1 MEKSQ
6 NQKYV
11 ASLFFG
17 GLGADI
23 DPELLDSKTGA
34 YLEAHYMQMS
44 RTWKNVLQTMRGDK
58 SFGTI
63 LPGFPSIGGVTTD
76 DEYVTTDSETVTTD
90 SGGVA
95 YMNFIGGVWLNGYV
109 VTFYRDI
116 IADLTYIYANS
127 LLIGQ
132 SADLPRAML
141 DSDTNSETWEIV
153 VTDNV
158 TVPIVLDLQD
168 MLAHAADQTYF
179 TDYNFKLYS
188 VNKPLQLN
196 QPVFVQLDDLGA
208 AGGLK
213 IGSYAYA
220 MAYASKS
227 GEQTPWGPVTPYIPV
242 PESGVSLVNK
252 AVDGY
257 ARGLKT
263 WGGQTSLTPGRYGI
277 RLKLRIANMS
287 GFDYIKIKRYANN
300 TGQPISY
307 TPTAEFIILTT
318 DSDGSLIDIKADPY
332 TVIDFTD
339 SNSKDWAILDESVS
353 SSYSTI
359 KTSRT
364 ARFYDRRI
372 ILGGIVYESKLL
384 TDKDIFITE
393 PNVNRIAFPIVKTL
407 ESGLHVGFSDIYN
420 QVYYKSLRC
429 GEKYGFGAELHDE
442 QGNKLFTVPLKMQEA
457 KDDFTNFQIPN
468 RRDKIPTGVKRVDTI
483 ILLGSIGSA
492 DILCNGLIEPVT
504 FRTSTTQTATDFVIA
519 HAADYLVTGVVVTS
533 YLDRI
538 IFTSIVA
545 GVDFTG
551 PTLITT
557 QADGNLIGSVIT
569 TQENGVPTA
578 QVDLVLFNSAPGTA
592 LISCR
597 NWAMYVERS
606 VYYSGSN
613 ATAAAQAYVT
623 ANHED
628 FVRIGVEISVYIG
641 SMGAGVLL
649 TGPSSGTAITTV
661 ASGALVLTVNPV
673 ATTTA
678 AVQARPRI
686 DTITFSPVTPVGA
699 IDITCHGITRTM
711 TWDRTWY
718 NTISTF
724 ISTYAAD
731 YLPSVVVS
739 LDMLNANKIIFTGY
753 FSEATTVATHTASD
767 LAGTIVHTQPN
778 IAGNPQIDD
787 VVFDTVGAVTGV
799 QCDVTGGGSYSV
811 EVEDTTPPR
820 VVTAF
825 LAEETLNH
833 GWAANGI
840 TIAHGGSAGALR
852 FTGPNGKAVTV
863 TVICT
868 AYHVNRIQ
876 NPSAGIAQ
884 IDTLTFTGTVGNALV
899 TAGGISR
906 SITLTSSLAA
916 TALKFYSDYQST
928 YAAVGISILN
938 SSNTVVFTALTA
950 GDGFTTTIANVPDT
964 LFGSPAVTQTSATA
978 VPQVDTVTL
987 SGVLGTA
994 NITCQGLT
1002 HSITFSISLDVTAI
1016 NFYTN
1021 FKDEY
1026 LALKGVTVG
1035 YSGGNITFTGPADG
1049 SAIVTTAT
1057 GSLVDNIYTTV
1068 ASSVGIAQIDKV
1080 TITGTTGNA
1089 IITCDSKSLGIP
1101 YWASPTDTAAL
1112 FVLWYAAA
1120 FAPSIGVTSI
1130 GPDIYF
1136 TKLTGIGVP
1145 FSSTTTIVHSV
1156 SDLHGDVEHT
1166 RANASGGGELDAS
1179 TGKFRDSTVESWN
1192 ADVVDYVYDPV
1203 SAKGRFK
1210 QDNNKILNIISVGD
1224 PSNSKT
1230 PIPYSPVTPVGRGSS
1245 PNENTYDDITQMNIM
1260 DTVDSYSD
1268 NVGQYGSNISTIGLR
1283 IGGIDVTKLPSN
1295 VKSFSIVRTPA
1306 AGRVVCQGIGMYA
1319 LTEQVYGST
1328 SPSLVKALDKLWFY
1342 SPELD
1347 PVIGTKGGVYEDIKA
1362 NPDNYQIQL
1371 VAPCGFFSDFYSA
1384 YPTNVA
1390 GIERNQ
1396 DMVSMPICGAGADA
1410 RKMFPPDAAETNYIS
1425 FGKWRNTNQGTGID
1439 ATLTFDISLAEDVPH
1454 AKIRVPYLEM
1464 TLSSNIYYSA
1474 NVVNHDSS
1482 NADAKA
1488 FHEPWYIIN
1497 IIQSREVPNNNVNS
1511 YNDIGHSIRLESV
1524 VGIASGKA
1532 EQQFSLVEERRED
1545 VLSTGETASTYRYI
1559 WVDDKPWL
1567 ESHDITAL
1575 VTHLTA
1581 IEAVGYCT
1589 PSGGLQCYGI
1599 FTLSP
1604 NNIIVFDKVL
1614 PISGIPVAPV
1624 AGARVVVK
1632 YNNNS
1637 PIEVFLGDTYVA
1649 DASFL
1654 AVDVKSPGDDFR
1666 LQAPMPHF
1674 DFTFKTTY
1682 HQAYFPEVGGVH
1694 SGLTPPMGIWEDQG
1708 THNVSYLRQWLIN
1721 FTCESTV
1728 NLPLAY
1734 KNFFPSRLY
1743 AMRPMAFTERLD
1755 TETLNEYFVR
1765 MKIYP
1770 QYNDDYP
1777 DEYLKWIY
1785 GGLSTPASAN
1795 FDYEKILPLKAY
1807 AEPQSGAH
1815 ELLSLMK
1822 RLHWGTQRIPGF
1834 ESNRVFLPTN
1844 IYDLK
1849 NDKASQISILYDQYS
1864 ERGSNLYAITDRGA
1878 ALLLVDKN
1886 MITTAEGNNLTILAE
1901 NAGFIKGEVW
1911 LSNSIGCPKEF
1922 WRGKS
1927 EGAVK
1932 LPNNV
1937 VASILVFPS
1946 DDDIVMLTN
1955 NNFVKI
1961 ADNMRQS
1968 IVSSLEAITD
1978 TNKLYSVIDEGENK
1992 LWITIGSTTYSFN
2005 FDVNN
2010 WDGFVRSVA
2019 FDKSFNARYLEGVD
2033 DKNVLAHALNTSTQF
2048 GLSISHKGSGR
2059 FSTIGDVPY
2068 VVFSVTP
2075 ELGRGVEF
2083 IDMFI
2088 SASAKPYSMQ
2098 FATTKDFTDPIT
2110 ILGTKLQDYEG
2121 GLYYLQGIS
2130 RSTGG
2135 KRMMG
2140 KTLYVKISF
2149 PDTLQMYNLKLVK
2162 IGYKNISGN

>member
-6 NQKYV
+6 GQRYT
-11 ASLFFG
+11 AQLFFG
-17 GLGADI
+17 GISADV
-23 DPELLDSKTGA
+23 DSELLESKNGA
-34 YLEAHYMQMS
+34 VLESHAMGLS
-44 RTWKNVLQTMRGDK
+44 RTLRNVLQVIRGDK
-58 SFGTI
+58 SFQIVTPPSSTI
-63 LPGFPSIGGVTTD
+63 S
-76 DEYVTTDSETVTTD
+76 
-90 SGGVA
+90 
-95 YMNFIGGVWLNGYV
+95 FIGGVWLNGYTV
-109 VTFYRDI
+109 LFYRDSV
-116 IADLTYIYANS
+116 ANLTYVYANS
-127 LLIGQ
+127 LLIAQ
-132 SADLPRAML
+132 HADLPKATF

-153 VTDNV
+153 ITDNV

-168 MLAHAADQTYF
+168 MLAHVADQTYF

-213 IGSYAYA
+213 VGSYAYA
-220 MAYASKS
+220 MCYASKS
-227 GEQTPWGPVTPYIPV
+227 GESTPWGPVTPYIPV

-257 ARGLKT
+257 AHGLKT
-263 WGGQTSLTPGRYGI
+263 WGGQTSLIPGRYGI

-307 TPTAEFIILTT
+307 TPTAEFIILTN

-384 TDKDIFITE
+384 ADKDIFITE

-407 ESGLHVGFSDIYN
+407 ESGSHVGFSDIYN
-420 QVYYKSLRC
+420 QTYYKSLRC

-457 KDDFTNFQIPN
+457 RDDFTNFQIPN

-483 ILLGSIGSA
+483 VLFGTIGSA
-492 DILCNGLIEPVT
+492 DILCNGVT
-504 FRTSTTQTATDFVIA
+504 ETITFHLNNTQTATDFVTA
-519 HAADYLVTGVVVTS
+519 HAAAYLATGVVVTS
-533 YLDRI
+533 YLYTI
-538 IFTSIVA
+538 IFTSTIA

-551 PTLITT
+551 ATSITT
-557 QADGNLIGSVIT
+557 QADGNLTGSVIT
-569 TQENGVPTA
+569 TQDNGVPTA
-578 QVDLVLFNSAPGTA
+578 QADLVLFNSVPGTA

-597 NWAMYVERS
+597 NGAMYVERT

-613 ATAAAQAYVT
+613 SVSAAQAFVT

-641 SMGAGVLL
+641 PLGAGVLL
-649 TGPSSGTAITTV
+649 TGPTLGTPITTT

-673 ATTTA
+673 ATTTT

-686 DTITFSPVTPVGA
+686 DTITFSPATPVGA
-699 IDITCHGITRTM
+699 VDITCHGITRTM

-739 LDMLNANKIIFTGY
+739 LDMLNANKLIFTGY
-753 FSEATTVATHTASD
+753 FAEATTAATHTVSD
-767 LAGTIVHTQPN
+767 FSGTIFENQQNAV
-778 IAGNPQIDD
+778 GNPQID
-787 VVFDTVGAVTGV
+787 VVVIEAVSGMT
-799 QCDVTGGGSYSV
+799 QIRCDVTGGGTHTV
-811 EVEDTTPPR
+811 AVNEATP
-820 VVTAF
+820 ALAAAHF
-825 LAEETLNH
+825 LAEENLTH
-833 GWAANGI
+833 GWAGI
-840 TIAHGGSAGALR
+840 GINIVAGNEGTGSLR
-852 FTGPNGKAVTV
+852 FTGPSGKAVTITV
-863 TVICT
+863 TT
-868 AYHVNRIQ
+868 FHYHITPVQ
-876 NPSAGIAQ
+876 SASVGTIQ
-884 IDTLTFTGTVGNALV
+884 IDTLTFTGTVGSALV
-899 TAGGISR
+899 TAGGVSR
-906 SITLTSSLAA
+906 SITFTSSLSA
-916 TALKFYSDYQST
+916 TATKFYNDYQST
-928 YAAVGISILN
+928 YAAVGIDILN
-938 SSNTVVFTALTA
+938 VGNTVIFTALTA
-950 GDGFTTTIANVPDT
+950 GNGFTTTIVNAPDT
-964 LFGSPAVTQTSATA
+964 LFGSPAVTQTSAVA

-994 NITCQGLT
+994 TITCQGLT
-1002 HSITFSISLDVTAI
+1002 HSVTFSISLDVTAI
-1016 NFYTN
+1016 NFYNN

-1026 LALKGVTVG
+1026 LAVKGVTVG
-1035 YSGGNITFTGPADG
+1035 YSGGKITFTGPADG

-1089 IITCDSKSLGIP
+1089 IITCDLQPFGIP
-1101 YWASPTDTAAL
+1101 YTASPTDTAAL
-1112 FVLWYAAA
+1112 FVSWYASA

-1130 GPDIYF
+1130 GADIYF
-1136 TKLTGIGVP
+1136 TKLTGIGTA
-1145 FSSTTTIVHSV
+1145 FRGATTIVHSV
-1156 SDLHGDVEHT
+1156 SDLSGSIEHT
-1166 RANASGGGELDAS
+1166 RANAAGGGELNAS
-1179 TGKFRDSTVESWN
+1179 TGKFQDSTVNSWSGV
-1192 ADVVDYVYDPV
+1192 DVDYVYDPV
-1203 SAKGRFK
+1203 SAKRLFK
-1210 QDNNKILNIISVGD
+1210 TTGSKVLNILSTGD
-1224 PSNSKT
+1224 PSNSNI
-1230 PIPYSPVTPVGRGSS
+1230 PIPYSQVTPVGRRSL
-1245 PNENTYDDITQMNIM
+1245 PNQNTYDDIRFTNIM
-1260 DTVDSYSD
+1260 DTVDGVDD
-1268 NVGQYGSNISTIGLR
+1268 NEIDQYGSNISTIGLR
-1283 IGGIDVTKLPSN
+1283 IGGIDVTKLPDN

-1319 LTEQVYGST
+1319 LTEG
-1328 SPSLVKALDKLWFY
+1328 PILKKSLTKLWFY

-1362 NPDNYQIQL
+1362 NPDNYKIQL
-1371 VAPCGFFSDFYSA
+1371 VAPCGFFSDFYSS
-1384 YPTNVA
+1384 YPSGAVD
-1390 GIERNQ
+1390 EFQ
-1396 DMVSMPICGAGADA
+1396 DFVSMPICGAGADA
-1410 RKMFPPDAAETNYIS
+1410 RKMFPPDSAETNYIS
-1425 FGKWRNTNQGTGID
+1425 FGKWRNTNQGTGLVNSELI
-1439 ATLTFDISLAEDVPH
+1439 FDISLAQDVPH
-1454 AKIRVPYLEM
+1454 AKVRVPYLEM
-1464 TLSSNIYYSA
+1464 TLSSNIYYTTDVA
-1474 NVVNHDSS
+1474 NHSSS

-1497 IIQSREVPNNNVNS
+1497 IIQSKEVPNNNVNS
-1511 YNDIGHSIRLESV
+1511 YNEIGHSIRLESI
-1524 VGIASGKA
+1524 VGLSSGKA
-1532 EQQFSLVEERRED
+1532 DQQFPLVEERPED
-1545 VLSTGETASTYRYI
+1545 VLSTGETATTYRYI
-1559 WVDDKPWL
+1559 YVDGKPWL
-1567 ESHDITAL
+1567 ESHNITAIAA
-1575 VTHLTA
+1575 HLTA
-1581 IEAVGYCT
+1581 LESVGHFT
-1589 PSGGLQCYGI
+1589 PSGGLLCYGI
-1599 FTLSP
+1599 FTLS
-1604 NNIIVFDKVL
+1604 NNTIIFDQVL
-1614 PISGIPVAPV
+1614 PISGTPAVPA
-1624 AGARVVVK
+1624 AGSKIVVK
-1632 YNNNS
+1632 YNSNS

-1654 AVDVKSPGDDFR
+1654 AVDVKGGTPEFSLEG
-1666 LQAPMPHF
+1666 PMPHY

-1682 HQAYFPEVGGVH
+1682 HQADN
-1694 SGLTPPMGIWEDQG
+1694 GLAVSHAGIWEDTG
-1708 THNVSYLRQWLIN
+1708 THHVSLIRQWLVY

-1734 KNFFPSRLY
+1734 KNFFPNRLY
-1743 AMRPMAFTERLD
+1743 AMRPIAGFDTKLE
-1755 TETLNEYFVR
+1755 TETVVDYFNR
-1765 MKIYP
+1765 WNIYP

-1777 DEYLKWIY
+1777 NEYLNWMY
-1785 GGLSTPASAN
+1785 GGLSTPSSMN
-1795 FDYEKILPLKAY
+1795 FDYEKILPLKSY
-1807 AEPQSGAH
+1807 AEPQSGVG
-1815 ELLSLMK
+1815 EFLSLMK
-1822 RLHWGTQRIPGF
+1822 RLHWSTQRIPGF
-1834 ESNRVFLPTN
+1834 ESNKVFVPTN

-1849 NDKASQISILYDQYS
+1849 NDRASQISILYDQYS

-1878 ALLLVDKN
+1878 ALLLVDKQ
-1886 MITTAEGNNLTILAE
+1886 MITTAEGNNLTILSE
-1901 NAGFIKGEVW
+1901 NAGYIKGEVW

-2010 WDGFVRSVA
+2010 WDGSVRSVA
-2019 FDKSFNARYLEGVD
+2019 FDKSFNARYLEGID
-2033 DKNVLAHALNTSTQF
+2033 DKNVLAHALNTPTQF

-2149 PDTLQMYNLKLVK
+2149 PDTLQMYNLNLCKV
-2162 IGYKNISGN
+2162 GYKNISGN